1 MTSFLLI
8 VVLMYVVIVLVN
20 SVNTYYISFDE
31 GNSSRIVF
39 VMNYF

>member
-20 SVNTYYISFDE
+20 SVNTYYILFDE
-31 GNSSRIVF
+31 ANCSRIVF